1 MGHRIEPE
9 TAVQPRRPAVS
20 VGIRRI
26 SGVTVSDLELDLD
39 VFQGPFD
46 LLLALVMREEIEL
59 SEVPI
64 AEIVVAFV
72 DRMQER
78 GEIDLDSASE
88 FLVLIAAL
96 LEIKVRLLFPGEED
110 DELEELTAEQAEA
123 ELIERLL
130 EYRRYA
136 ASARWL
142 GERTADLRVFRTGP
156 APLAPRPDPE
166 VEAFSE
172 DPWQLH
178 AVIGR
183 LLTPPPK
190 IDISSVRRRLVPV
203 SEFLSRF
210 RALLRER
217 RGFAFEEAVAGLDPI
232 SQAAAFLAILEL
244 YKAGEADPVQDEL
257 FGPIRVARGSGKAAP
272 QPAPAET
279 EPSQID
285 RAIA

>member
-1 MGHRIEPE
+1 M
-9 TAVQPRRPAVS
+9 S

-72 DRMQER
+72 ERMQER

-96 LEIKVRLLFPGEED
+96 LEIKVRLLFPGDED
-110 DELEELTAEQAEA
+110 EELEELTAEQAEA
-123 ELIERLL
+123 ELIERLI

-136 ASARWL
+136 GSARWL
-142 GERTADLRVFRTGP
+142 AARTADPRVFRTGP
-156 APLAPRPDPE
+156 APLAPRPDPV

-203 SEFLSRF
+203 SEFLTRF

-217 RGFAFEEAVAGLDPI
+217 RGFAFEEAVAGLDRI

-257 FGPIRVARGSGKAAP
+257 FGPIRVARASGKAAP
-272 QPAPAET
+272 QAAPVET
-279 EPSQID
+279 EQSQID